1 MAAVAWPALGTTI
14 SIDENSPP
22 TGTYTLIGQVK
33 SIKGAGGGEVGER
46 DATTLASTVK
56 VPLPTIPD
64 NGEVTFE
71 LNADPTDAVHQYLQ
85 AQKESPPASG
95 FKNFK
100 VTFATTGTTSTK
112 VFPGFVKSLDG
123 LDADGPDDNLSA
135 SVTIRVSGAVTSV
148 P

>member
-1 MAAVAWPALGTTI
+1 MPAVAWPALGTTI

-22 TGTYTLIGQVK
+22 TGAYTLISQVK

-46 DATTLASTVK
+46 DGTNLASTVK
-56 VPLPTIPD
+56 SPLPTIPD

-71 LNADPTDAVHQYLQ
+71 INADPTDAAHQYLQ
-85 AQKESPPASG
+85 AQKEAPPSSG

-100 VTFATTGTTSTK
+100 VAFNTTGTTSTK
-112 VFPGFVKSLDG
+112 VFPGFIKSLDG
-123 LDADGPDDNLSA
+123 LDADGPDDNLSG